1 MNYATN
7 FAIVEDGIVKR
18 ILWGMVYNM
27 PTDFPNSVQ
36 IDDRAVEIGDTYE
49 NGVFYHNGKAVKT
62 KDEELAELRAALAQ
76 SMQNA

>member
-7 FAIVEDGIVKR
+7 FAIVENGVVVKR
-18 ILWGMVYNM
+18 LWGFVSNM
-27 PTDFPNSVQ
+27 SKHPNAVQ

-49 NGVFYHNGKAVKT
+49 NGIFYHNGKAVKT

-76 SMQNA
+76 TIQNA